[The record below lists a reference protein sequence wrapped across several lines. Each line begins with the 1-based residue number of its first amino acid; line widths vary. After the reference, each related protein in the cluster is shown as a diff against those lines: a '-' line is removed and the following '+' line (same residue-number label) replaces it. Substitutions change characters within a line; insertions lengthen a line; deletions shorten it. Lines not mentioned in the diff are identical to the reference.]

1 MEYLTRRSAL
11 ALSLAAA
18 TLALRP
24 GGASAAPDYYPS
36 DYDKIIEASRAE
48 NGVLVYSNIG
58 EMNWRPI
65 LEAFNKVYPW
75 INVRTLDLGSS
86 EVFERYYAE
95 QAAGKSEVDIVMSHN
110 GATWLDF
117 INKGNVAPFV
127 SAEDSKLP
135 DWTKPAPGVYT
146 ISADP
151 YLVAYNKLLLPE
163 DQWPKSM
170 ADIVQL
176 VKDHPGEFDKKLAT
190 GIPMNTA
197 GSQSQAGH
205 YINKVGL
212 DKVLEIDST
221 LGPLSDLYRSAGP
234 IMEKITA
241 GEYLI
246 GYTLSAIQLFP
257 LLADPA
263 REAVLG
269 FTFPS
274 DGMVMLTRH
283 LALASTNKSPNSA
296 KLLLDF
302 VLSQEGQVAVSQ
314 GGLMPSR
321 SDIELPDGPLGW
333 TADKVA
339 AQIGADN
346 VIYTT
351 FDPKLMVPSDEVIA
365 KVKAA
370 FGLKS

>member
-1 MEYLTRRSAL
+1 
-11 ALSLAAA
+11 
-18 TLALRP
+18 
-24 GGASAAPDYYPS
+24 
-36 DYDKIIEASRAE
+36 
-48 NGVLVYSNIG
+48 
-58 EMNWRPI
+58 
-65 LEAFNKVYPW
+65 
-75 INVRTLDLGSS
+75 S

-117 INKGNVAPFV
+117 LKKGNVAPFV

-135 DWTKPAPGVYT
+135 AWTKPAPGVYT

-197 GSQSQAGH
+197 GSQSLAGH

-212 DKVLEIDST
+212 DKVLEIDSA

-241 GEYLI
+241 GEYL
-246 GYTLSAIQLFP
+246 
-257 LLADPA
+257 
-263 REAVLG
+263 
-269 FTFPS
+269 
-274 DGMVMLTRH
+274 
-283 LALASTNKSPNSA
+283 
-296 KLLLDF
+296 
-302 VLSQEGQVAVSQ
+302 
-314 GGLMPSR
+314 
-321 SDIELPDGPLGW
+321 
-333 TADKVA
+333 
-339 AQIGADN
+339 
-346 VIYTT
+346 
-351 FDPKLMVPSDEVIA
+351 
-365 KVKAA
+365 
-370 FGLKS
+370 